1 MKRRTVHTIPAML
14 AVALLLMTML
24 SGCSR
29 KNNAAAPVSTA
40 GPVASAE
47 PVTPAEPAAPSG
59 PAELPEPG
67 RQDGERFEEVI
78 ILEGMEET
86 VSYEHII
93 NGGIGVEMD
102 YDYERFIRSSSPDRE
117 FFVSCWDLPDVPE
130 NYLEVTY
137 SPLDAD
143 TAAASVRA
151 SLSQE
156 YDLLESTR
164 ELTHAGSAI
173 RIEASEIKGT
183 GRMPDM
189 LQIVYIIPAADG
201 CRIAMEHL
209 SIESAE
215 GFGRRFSYML
225 NTLVLI
231 DADGGDGLSDEQA
244 LSAVRNYC
252 LAVNPDLEGIVDAGE
267 YPAYWEIASGN
278 EQQIVVLFRSYTG
291 VQVRYYIDRATGD
304 TSVTEFVPGITPE
317 EQWTDES
324 FNVRDYLP

>member
-24 SGCSR
+24 SGCGR
-29 KNNAAAPVSTA
+29 KNNAAAPADTAAPVSTA

-59 PAELPEPG
+59 PDELPEPG

-78 ILEGMEET
+78 ILEGIEET

-151 SLSQE
+151 SLSQ
-156 YDLLESTR
+156 D
-164 ELTHAGSAI
+164 
-173 RIEASEIKGT
+173 
-183 GRMPDM
+183 
-189 LQIVYIIPAADG
+189 
-201 CRIAMEHL
+201 
-209 SIESAE
+209 
-215 GFGRRFSYML
+215 
-225 NTLVLI
+225 
-231 DADGGDGLSDEQA
+231 
-244 LSAVRNYC
+244 
-252 LAVNPDLEGIVDAGE
+252 
-267 YPAYWEIASGN
+267 
-278 EQQIVVLFRSYTG
+278 
-291 VQVRYYIDRATGD
+291 
-304 TSVTEFVPGITPE
+304 
-317 EQWTDES
+317 
-324 FNVRDYLP
+324 